1 MQVLF
6 KKAPEKSEA
15 SPRSDMAMLKNQ
27 RALQPVGRFSYL
39 VIQIHQCT
47 FEHNNFLIPKLTFKR
62 SICKLFY
69 IKLQD

>member
-39 VIQIHQCT
+39 VRQIHQCT
-47 FEHNNFLIPKLTFKR
+47 FEHNNFLFRKSSSFSC
-62 SICKLFY
+62 SIY
-69 IKLQD
+69 AIKLVI